1 MSRYWYEIESLTSRE
16 GIKEALTEANNNVSA
31 AAAEL
36 RCTAEQLKKAM
47 EAYAIPAANEK
58 GTELQLRLRRM
69 LAGDG
74 E

>member
-1 MSRYWYEIESLTSRE
+1 MSRYWYEIETLTSRE
-16 GIKEALTEANNNVSA
+16 SIKDALADANNNVSA

-36 RCTAEQLKKAM
+36 RCTAEQFKKAM

>member
-1 MSRYWYEIESLTSRE
+1 MSNWYEIETLTNRD
-16 GIKEALTEANNNVSA
+16 GIIEALAKANNNVSA

-47 EAYAIPAANEK
+47 DAYAVPAVNEK

-69 LAGDG
+69 LAGED

>member
-1 MSRYWYEIESLTSRE
+1 MSNWYEIETLTNRE
-16 GIKEALTEANNNVSA
+16 GIKEALAKANNNVSA

-47 EAYAIPAANEK
+47 EAYAVPAVNEK

-69 LAGDG
+69 LAGED

>member
-1 MSRYWYEIESLTSRE
+1 MSNWYEIETLTNRDS
-16 GIKEALTEANNNVSA
+16 IKEALAKANSNVTA

-36 RCTAEQLKKAM
+36 RCTAEQLRKAM
-47 EAYAIPAANEK
+47 EAYAIPAVNEK

-69 LAGDG
+69 LAGED

>member
-1 MSRYWYEIESLTSRE
+1 MSNWYEIETLTNRE
-16 GIKEALTEANNNVSA
+16 RIKEALAKANNNQSA

-47 EAYAIPAANEK
+47 EAYAVPSINEK

-69 LAGDG
+69 LMG
-74 E
+74 EDE

>member
-1 MSRYWYEIESLTSRE
+1 MSNWYEIETLTNRE
-16 GIKEALTEANNNVSA
+16 TIKSALAGANNNQSA

-47 EAYAIPAANEK
+47 EAYAVPAVNER

-69 LAGDG
+69 LNGDS

>member
-16 GIKEALTEANNNVSA
+16 GIKEALADANNNQTA

-47 EAYAIPAANEK
+47 EAYAIPAVNEK
-58 GTELQLRLRRM
+58 GTELQMRLRRM
-69 LAGDG
+69 LEGDG

>member
-1 MSRYWYEIESLTSRE
+1 MSNWYEIETLTNRE
-16 GIKEALTEANNNVSA
+16 GIKEALAAANNNVSA

-36 RCTAEQLKKAM
+36 KCTAEQLKKAM
-47 EAYAIPAANEK
+47 EAYAVPAVNER

-69 LAGDG
+69 LMGDD

>member
-1 MSRYWYEIESLTSRE
+1 MSRYWYEIETLTNRD
-16 GIKEALTEANNNVSA
+16 GIIEALAKANNNVSA

-47 EAYAIPAANEK
+47 DAYAVPAVNEK

-69 LAGDG
+69 LEGDS

>member
-1 MSRYWYEIESLTSRE
+1 MSNWYEIETLTNRD
-16 GIKEALTEANNNVSA
+16 GIIEALAKANNNVSA

-47 EAYAIPAANEK
+47 EAYAVPAVNEK

-69 LAGDG
+69 LAGED

>member
-1 MSRYWYEIESLTSRE
+1 MSNWYEIETLTSRE
-16 GIKEALTEANNNVSA
+16 TIKSALAAANNNVSA

-36 RCTAEQLKKAM
+36 KCTPEQLNKAM
-47 EAYAIPAANEK
+47 AAYAVPAVNER

-69 LAGDG
+69 LNGDS

>member
-1 MSRYWYEIESLTSRE
+1 MSRYWYEIETITSRE
-16 GIKEALTEANNNVSA
+16 TIKAALAAANNNQRA

-47 EAYAIPAANEK
+47 EAYAVPAVNEK
-58 GTELQLRLRRM
+58 GTELQMRLRQM
-69 LAGDG
+69 LMGDD

>member
-1 MSRYWYEIESLTSRE
+1 MSNWYEIETLTNRD
-16 GIKEALTEANNNVSA
+16 GIIEALAKANNNVSA

-47 EAYAIPAANEK
+47 DAYAVPAVNEK

-69 LAGDG
+69 LEGDS

>member
-1 MSRYWYEIESLTSRE
+1 MSRYWYEIETLTNRE
-16 GIKEALTEANNNVSA
+16 TIKTALAAANNNVSA

-47 EAYAIPAANEK
+47 DAYAVPAVNER
-58 GTELQLRLRRM
+58 GTEMQLRLRRM
-69 LAGDG
+69 LNGDS

>member
-1 MSRYWYEIESLTSRE
+1 MSRYWYEIETLTDRNA
-16 GIKEALTEANNNVSA
+16 IKEALAAANNNVSA

-36 RCTAEQLKKAM
+36 KCTPEQLNKAM
-47 EAYAIPAANEK
+47 AAYAVPAVHEK

-69 LAGDG
+69 LEGDG